1 MYNIDLFSKSSFT
14 KKSCAFFPVVVFL
27 RNTHTRPK
35 THTAGRKE
43 TIKSLF
49 SSSPPVFLLHFH
61 SENAQSLHSVAF
73 NWKWISLRAVQDV
86 ADVSSSHSKGFTLI
100 IKQEV
105 THWSV
110 LSWCLFAES
119 LPLSLDTYMK
129 RCFIQT
135 ATFFFFHFYLCKTL
149 SWKHLWVLSTG
160 SLQEV
165 REMAVECN
173 CVDCLLITS
182 FRLKRSPVQKNLGDL
197 LDINKH

>member
-1 MYNIDLFSKSSFT
+1 MNLT
-14 KKSCAFFPVVVFL
+14 
-27 RNTHTRPK
+27 
-35 THTAGRKE
+35 E
-43 TIKSLF
+43 
-49 SSSPPVFLLHFH
+49 SSSRCGRCVFQPL
-61 SENAQSLHSVAF
+61 
-73 NWKWISLRAVQDV
+73 
-86 ADVSSSHSKGFTLI
+86 KGFSLI

-149 SWKHLWVLSTG
+149 SWKHLWVLCTG

-197 LDINKH
+197 LDINKHKSKETRRESKYNIISTTTVYGQENTNVRVAIMSCLEEWQQTLKHGFSAWEAVFGHKSKAE